1 MKKSKDIL
9 NLFISFVKIGAFTFG
24 GGYAMIPLIQKE
36 AVDTHKWVNNDDILD
51 ILAIAESTPGVL
63 AVNSATF
70 IGYKVAG
77 FWGSLIATLG
87 VVLPSFIIIMIVSF
101 FYDAF
106 RSNEYVNYAFYG
118 IRAGVSVLLLNTVMK
133 LAKTLD
139 RSMFSALLVIVSF
152 FLSTLFNINAIYII
166 IFSAVVGI
174 IYTTIMRNKNEEF
187 KEDKK

>member
-36 AVDTHKWVNNDDILD
+36 AVDTHKWVSNDDILD